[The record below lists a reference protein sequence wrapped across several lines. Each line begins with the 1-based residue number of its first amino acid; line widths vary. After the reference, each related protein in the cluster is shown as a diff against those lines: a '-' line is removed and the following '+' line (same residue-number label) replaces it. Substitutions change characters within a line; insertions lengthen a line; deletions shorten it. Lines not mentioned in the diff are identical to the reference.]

1 MKIWWLSWYYHVLF
15 HTRINC
21 RISSNIEV
29 AWKCERYTFIL
40 NIEIY
45 VESQKVVSQEI
56 FLTFLDDVPLR
67 KGRCLSSR
75 MCWKRVLVKSQWLQ
89 LTSHRSRFWF
99 PRRKFLMFSNFR
111 SLRFMGFVFMCCCF
125 FQISILREP
134 QGFCMILHHSTSF
147 LCGFSPIY
155 WPERYWGAIWRNMSG
170 IPIKWAVQASHA
182 VYRMIHLIALSFRCF
197 HFNDRFCHWNS
208 SDSKWDRQPCYHE
221 GSPKISTSHDTTPG
235 IAWNATVREQLW
247 RQGSE
252 GKVFTL
258 QWIKH

>member
-1 MKIWWLSWYYHVLF
+1 MILSCFF

-45 VESQKVVSQEI
+45 VESQKVSQEI
-56 FLTFLDDVPLR
+56 FLTMFLFAKADAYDRECAENESWSNHSDFNWPHTGPGFDFQGGNSWCSPILDLS
-67 KGRCLSSR
+67 GSWDSCL
-75 MCWKRVLVKSQWLQ
+75 
-89 LTSHRSRFWF
+89 
-99 PRRKFLMFSNFR
+99 N
-111 SLRFMGFVFMCCCF
+111 MCCCF

-155 WPERYWGAIWRNMSG
+155 WPERYWGAIWRSMSG
-170 IPIKWAVQASHA
+170 MPIKLAVQASHA
-182 VYRMIHLIALSFRCF
+182 VYRRIHLITLSFRCF
-197 HFNDRFCHWNS
+197 HFNDLFCHWNS

-247 RQGSE
+247 WQGSDIC
-252 GKVFTL
+252 VFTL